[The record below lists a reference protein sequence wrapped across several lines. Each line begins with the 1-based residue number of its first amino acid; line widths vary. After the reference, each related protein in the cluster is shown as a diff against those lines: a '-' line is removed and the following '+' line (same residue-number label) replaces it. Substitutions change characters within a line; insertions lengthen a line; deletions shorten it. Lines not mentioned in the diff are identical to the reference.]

1 MNARL
6 RSRSRGRPD
15 GQESFDAVKPVV
27 AQQPSDKKSEEEPPV
42 GSPSKELGQK
52 REEGASAIKEP
63 ELEGE
68 SQKMALGRPRD
79 EPADGSEADEKNPPI
94 LAPAKTPKGDGQ

>member
-52 REEGASAIKEP
+52 REEGASAIK
-63 ELEGE
+63 GE